1 MWLCGGHFSV
11 FPTAIFSVTPLPPP
25 ADTEYSNVATTAL
38 RIGCFSCCFCHH
50 HPPQSS
56 FSTVTVPLLPQLT
69 VQSLETVCLAEQRP
83 WTQALPLKEAGVV
96 VSVLYV
102 SLGRGRLGLSPSLI
116 QWGIPNIGEGS
127 CPAHGKLSM
136 STSLSQ
142 IFSVIHKVLA

>member
-1 MWLCGGHFSV
+1 MGGHFSV
-11 FPTAIFSVTPLPPP
+11 YPTAIFSVTPLPPP
-25 ADTEYSNVATTAL
+25 ANTEYSNAATSAL

-83 WTQALPLKEAGVV
+83 WTQALALKEAGVV

-116 QWGIPNIGEGS
+116 QWRIPNIGGGS
-127 CPAHGKLSM
+127 CPGHGKLSM
-136 STSLSQ
+136 FISLSH